1 MIPIEKVVML
11 TETYPILAL
20 LILGF
25 LGTEALLLIMFLAG
39 SGYLNLS
46 FWTIFIVGFLIVL
59 VLDAVYYKVGN
70 WDFIRNINPRKL
82 TKKKYNLVFDYI
94 KKSTHDNIFLILF
107 ISKFFYGFRQMA
119 VVYFGYHNYP
129 YRKFFKRDAPAL
141 LIYFSVMMPIAWFL
155 GKGIGASFDNVKEVE
170 IMIAAAIF
178 FILIIYFA
186 GKIILGRLFK
196 KSK

>member
-82 TKKKYNLVFDYI
+82 TKGQRKAVQYQSL
-94 KKSTHDNIFLILF
+94 HQLQ
-107 ISKFFYGFRQMA
+107 SK
-119 VVYFGYHNYP
+119 
-129 YRKFFKRDAPAL
+129 
-141 LIYFSVMMPIAWFL
+141 
-155 GKGIGASFDNVKEVE
+155 
-170 IMIAAAIF
+170 
-178 FILIIYFA
+178 
-186 GKIILGRLFK
+186 
-196 KSK
+196 